1 MWKSYNLGTIML
13 FPKGIFSP
21 PRPKTKKKGKT
32 LFSPLMSFIK
42 NSPSPDLIK
51 LPSKDSEKI
60 LKDLKVNKNP
70 EIKDG
75 IKVGSS
81 LKPL

>member
-1 MWKSYNLGTIML
+1 ML

-21 PRPKTKKKGKT
+21 LRPKTKKKVKN

-60 LKDLKVNKNP
+60 LKDPKVNKNL

-81 LKPL
+81 SKQL